1 MGRGGTGG
9 RIAVGL
15 DDRVV
20 LWEPQPSHLA
30 RNRPREWSLVSLVPL
45 LNILWES
52 VGSKIRLEGL
62 VCIGFPRVYEH
73 RMVGHVLSD

>member
-1 MGRGGTGG
+1 MGRGGAGG
-9 RIAVGL
+9 RVAIGL

-20 LWEPQPSHLA
+20 FWKPQPSHLV
-30 RNRPREWSLVSLVPL
+30 RYRPRERSLMSLIPL
-45 LNILWES
+45 LNILWKF

-62 VCIGFPRVYEH
+62 VGSGLPCVYEQ